1 MGLRIEEKKKM
12 ANKEYDTFVLSD
24 PASLLED
31 REMEL
36 IVRDLTPPDI
46 RYKYR
51 SAYVSAM
58 ISRSESKYPDR
69 LWIRLGRGQLQ
80 DKPWSIKILKE
91 LNKFT

>member
-1 MGLRIEEKKKM
+1 M
-12 ANKEYDTFVLSD
+12 ANREYDTFILSD
-24 PASLLED
+24 PASLQED

-36 IVRDLTPPDI
+36 IVRDLTPPDR

-58 ISRSESKYPDR
+58 ISKSELKYPDR

-80 DKPWSIKILKE
+80 EKPWSVKIIKE
-91 LNKFT
+91 LNKFS